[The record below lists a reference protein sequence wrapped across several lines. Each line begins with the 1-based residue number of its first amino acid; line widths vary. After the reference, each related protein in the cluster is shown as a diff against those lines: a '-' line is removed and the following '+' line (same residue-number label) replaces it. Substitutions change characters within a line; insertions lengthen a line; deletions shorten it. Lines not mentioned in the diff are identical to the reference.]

1 MKKIKILLPLIAL
14 TLFSC
19 DNYLDVNESPND
31 PNASLITP
39 NLSISAAQT
48 GSYSV
53 LVRRMNELG
62 NVFMNNWGP
71 NVNSF
76 TGGYA
81 EEFGITMS
89 NNFYEDIWNS
99 LYRNTYEFTNIINY
113 PSANYDHHKAIAKI
127 MKSFY
132 FQYLVDL
139 YGDVPYFQAH
149 QGANNVNPAYDDDQA
164 IYRDL
169 IVQLDSAID
178 MIDNAPATTV
188 AVGSEDVMLAGDMDA
203 WVKFANTLKLRI
215 LLRQSTKGSTN
226 GATTSDAATLT
237 YLTAQFANLDNNFVD
252 RNIIINPGYS
262 NAKDAQQNPWM
273 NLMANLTETGSTT
286 TPTLTYRSTY
296 NFRRASSFIA
306 GQLNNNPVDPRRG
319 RLFGLISGAVVGV
332 TQGDAS
338 QPAGTAPLNLSP
350 LGPGLVIKS
359 SQDGYVMLLAE
370 SLLLQAE
377 AVERGFIPGNAQTLF
392 NSAITASMS
401 HLGATVGTYITD
413 VNAVN
418 GKGYAASANKYE
430 AIMYQKSIALNGTN
444 GVEAWIEYTRT
455 GFINNIPMP
464 MGSTSPTGKKP
475 LRLMYPTSELA
486 SNSANVPS
494 QSAADSFNIGP
505 FWK

>member
-1 MKKIKILLPLIAL
+1 MKKIKILLPLIAF

-62 NVFMNNWGP
+62 NVFMNNWGA

-99 LYRNTYEFTNIINY
+99 LYRNTYEYTNIINY
-113 PSANYDHHKAIAKI
+113 PSDNYDHHKAIAKI

-139 YGDVPYFQAH
+139 YGDVPYFEAH
-149 QGANNVNPAYDDDQA
+149 LGANNVNPRYDDDQA

-169 IVQLDSAID
+169 IVQIDSAID

-188 AVGSEDVMLAGDMDA
+188 AVGSEDVMLGGDMDA

-215 LLRQSTKGSTN
+215 LLRQSSKGAAD
-226 GATTSDAATLT
+226 GATTTDAATLT
-237 YLTAQFANLDNNFVD
+237 YLNAQFAALDNNFVD
-252 RNIIINPGYS
+252 RNVTINPGYS

-273 NLMANLTETGSTT
+273 NLMVNLNETTV
-286 TPTLTYRSTY
+286 TYRTAY
-296 NFRRASSFIA
+296 NFRRASSYIA

-319 RLFGLISGAVVGV
+319 RLFGLVGTAVVGV

-338 QPAGTAPLNLSP
+338 QPTGTAPLNLST
-350 LGPGLVIKS
+350 LGPGVVIRS

-370 SLLLQAE
+370 SLFLQAE
-377 AVERGFIPGNAQTLF
+377 AAERGFIAGDAQALF
-392 NSAITASMS
+392 DAGVAASLS
-401 HLGATVGTYITD
+401 HLGATAGTYVAD
-413 VNAVN
+413 VNAVS
-418 GKGYAASANKYE
+418 GKGYTASTNKIQ
-430 AIMYQKSIALNGTN
+430 AIMYQKSIALCNTN

-486 SNSANVPS
+486 SNSANVPAES
-494 QSAADSFNIGP
+494 IADVFNIGP

>member
-19 DNYLDVNESPND
+19 DNYLDINESPND
-31 PNASLITP
+31 PNATLVTP

-62 NVFMNNWGP
+62 NVFMNNWGA

-99 LYRNTYEFTNIINY
+99 LYRNTYEFSNIINH
-113 PSANYDHHKAIAKI
+113 PSANYDNHKAIAKI

-149 QGANNVNPAYDDDQA
+149 QGANNVNPAYDNGKA
-164 IYRDL
+164 IYEDL

-188 AVGSEDVMLAGDMDA
+188 AVGSEDVMLGGDMDA
-203 WVKFANTLKLRI
+203 WKKFANTLKLRI
-215 LLRQSTKGSTN
+215 LLRQSTKGSIN
-226 GATTSDAATLT
+226 GATTTDAATLT
-237 YLTAQFANLDNNFVD
+237 YLNAQFARLDRNFVD
-252 RNIIINPGYS
+252 RNITINPGYS

-273 NLMANLTETGSTT
+273 NLMVNLDETTV
-286 TPTLTYRSTY
+286 TYRSSY

-306 GQLNNNPVDPRRG
+306 TQLNNNPPDPRRG
-319 RLFGLISGAVVGV
+319 RLFGLVGTAVVGV
-332 TQGDAS
+332 IQGDAS
-338 QPAGTAPLNLSP
+338 QPTGTAPLTLSP
-350 LGPGLVIKS
+350 LGPGLVVRS

-377 AVERGFIPGNAQTLF
+377 AAERGFVGTPADAPAF
-392 NSAITASMS
+392 FDAAITASMS
-401 HLGATVGTYITD
+401 HLGATVGTYVTD
-413 VNAVN
+413 VNAVD
-418 GKGYAASANKYE
+418 GKGYSASANKFQ

-486 SNSANVPS
+486 SNSANVPA
-494 QSAADSFNIGP
+494 QSVADVFNVGP

>member
-1 MKKIKILLPLIAL
+1 MKKIKILLPLIAF

-62 NVFMNNWGP
+62 NVFMNNWGA

-89 NNFYEDIWNS
+89 NNFYEDVWNS
-99 LYRNTYEFTNIINY
+99 LYRNTYEYTNIINH
-113 PSANYDHHKAIAKI
+113 PSTNYDHHKAIAKI

-139 YGDVPYFQAH
+139 YGDVPYFEAH
-149 QGANNVNPAYDDDQA
+149 QGANNVNPRYDDDQA

-169 IVQLDSAID
+169 IVQIDSAID

-188 AVGSEDVMLAGDMDA
+188 AVGSEDVMLGGDMDA

-215 LLRQSTKGSTN
+215 LLRQSSKGAAD
-226 GATTSDAATLT
+226 GATTTDAATLT
-237 YLTAQFANLDNNFVD
+237 YLNAQFAALDNNFVD
-252 RNIIINPGYS
+252 RNITINPGYS

-273 NLMANLTETGSTT
+273 NLMVNLNETTV
-286 TPTLTYRSTY
+286 TYRTAY
-296 NFRRASSFIA
+296 NFRRASSYIA

-319 RLFGLISGAVVGV
+319 RLFGLVGTAVVGV

-338 QPAGTAPLNLSP
+338 QPTGTAPLNLST
-350 LGPGLVIKS
+350 LGPGVVINS
-359 SQDGYVMLLAE
+359 AQDGYVMLLAE
-370 SLLLQAE
+370 SLFLQAE
-377 AVERGFIPGNAQTLF
+377 AAERGFIAGDAQALF
-392 NSAITASMS
+392 DAGVAASLS
-401 HLGATVGTYITD
+401 HLGATAGTYVAD
-413 VNAVN
+413 VNAVS
-418 GKGYAASANKYE
+418 GKGYTASTNKIQ
-430 AIMYQKSIALNGTN
+430 AIMYQKSIALCNTN

-486 SNSANVPS
+486 SNSANVPAES
-494 QSAADSFNIGP
+494 IADVFNIGP

>member
-1 MKKIKILLPLIAL
+1 MKKIKFLLPLIAL

-62 NVFMNNWGP
+62 NVFMNNWGA

-99 LYRNTYEFTNIINY
+99 LYRNTYEFSNIINH
-113 PSANYDHHKAIAKI
+113 PSANYDNHKAIAKI

-149 QGANNVNPAYDDDQA
+149 QGANNVNPAYDNGKA
-164 IYRDL
+164 IYEDL

-178 MIDNAPATTV
+178 MIDNAPSTTV

-226 GATTSDAATLT
+226 GATTSDAATRT
-237 YLTAQFANLDNNFVD
+237 YLTAQFASLDRNFVD
-252 RNIIINPGYS
+252 RNITINPGYS
-262 NAKDAQQNPWM
+262 NAKDSQQNPWM
-273 NLMANLTETGSTT
+273 NLMVNLNETTV
-286 TPTLTYRSTY
+286 TYRSSY
-296 NFRRASSFIA
+296 NFRRASAFIA
-306 GQLNNNPVDPRRG
+306 TKLNTNPPDPRRG
-319 RLFGLISGAVVGV
+319 RLFGLVGTAVVGV
-332 TQGDAS
+332 EQGDAS
-338 QPAGTAPLNLSP
+338 QPTGTAPLTLSP
-350 LGPGLVIKS
+350 LGPGLVVRS

-377 AVERGFIPGNAQTLF
+377 AAERGFVGTPADAPALF
-392 NSAITASMS
+392 DAAITASMS
-401 HLGATVGTYITD
+401 HLGATVGTYVTD
-413 VNAVN
+413 VNAVS
-418 GKGYAASANKYE
+418 GKGYTASTNKYE

-444 GVEAWIEYTRT
+444 GLEAWIEYTRT

-486 SNSANVPS
+486 SNSANVPA
-494 QSAADSFNIGP
+494 QSVADVFNVGP

>member
-1 MKKIKILLPLIAL
+1 MKKIKILLPLIAF

-19 DNYLDVNESPND
+19 DNYLDVNDSPND

-62 NVFMNNWGP
+62 NVFMNNWGA

-99 LYRNTYEFTNIINY
+99 LYRNTYEYTNIINY
-113 PSANYDHHKAIAKI
+113 PSDNYDHHKAIAKI

-139 YGDVPYFQAH
+139 YGDVPYFEAH
-149 QGANNVNPAYDDDQA
+149 LGANNVNPRYDDDQA

-188 AVGSEDVMLAGDMDA
+188 AVGSEDVMLGGDMDA

-215 LLRQSTKGSTN
+215 LLRQSSKGAAD
-226 GATTSDAATLT
+226 GATTTDAATLT
-237 YLTAQFANLDNNFVD
+237 YLNAQFAALDNNFVD
-252 RNIIINPGYS
+252 RNVTINPGYS

-273 NLMANLTETGSTT
+273 NLMVNLNETTV
-286 TPTLTYRSTY
+286 TYRTAY
-296 NFRRASSFIA
+296 NFRRASSYIA

-319 RLFGLISGAVVGV
+319 RLFGLVGTAVVGV

-338 QPAGTAPLNLSP
+338 QPTGTAPLNLST
-350 LGPGLVIKS
+350 LGPGVVIRS

-370 SLLLQAE
+370 SLFLQAE
-377 AVERGFIPGNAQTLF
+377 AAERGFIAGDAQALF
-392 NSAITASMS
+392 DAGVAASLS
-401 HLGATVGTYITD
+401 HLGATAGTYVAD
-413 VNAVN
+413 VNAVS
-418 GKGYAASANKYE
+418 GKGYTASTNKIQ
-430 AIMYQKSIALNGTN
+430 AIMYQKSIALCNTN

-486 SNSANVPS
+486 SNSANVPAES
-494 QSAADSFNIGP
+494 IADVFNIGP

>member
-1 MKKIKILLPLIAL
+1 MKKIKILLPLIAF

-62 NVFMNNWGP
+62 NVFMNNWGA

-99 LYRNTYEFTNIINY
+99 LYRNTYEYTNIINY
-113 PSANYDHHKAIAKI
+113 PSDNYDHHKAIAKI

-139 YGDVPYFQAH
+139 YGDVPYFEAH
-149 QGANNVNPAYDDDQA
+149 LGANNVNPRYDDDQA

-188 AVGSEDVMLAGDMDA
+188 AVGSEDVMLGGDMDA

-215 LLRQSTKGSTN
+215 LLRQSSKGAAD
-226 GATTSDAATLT
+226 GATTTDAATLT
-237 YLTAQFANLDNNFVD
+237 YLNAQFAALDNNFVD
-252 RNIIINPGYS
+252 RNVTINPGYS

-273 NLMANLTETGSTT
+273 NLMVNLNETTV
-286 TPTLTYRSTY
+286 TYRTAY
-296 NFRRASSFIA
+296 NFRRASSYIA

-319 RLFGLISGAVVGV
+319 RLFGLVGTAVVGV

-338 QPAGTAPLNLSP
+338 QPTGTAPLNLST
-350 LGPGLVIKS
+350 LGPGVVIRS

-370 SLLLQAE
+370 SLFLQAE
-377 AVERGFIPGNAQTLF
+377 AAERGFIAGDAQALF
-392 NSAITASMS
+392 DAGVAASLS
-401 HLGATVGTYITD
+401 HLGATAGTYVAD
-413 VNAVN
+413 VNAVS
-418 GKGYAASANKYE
+418 GKGYTASTNKIQ
-430 AIMYQKSIALNGTN
+430 AIMYQKSIALCNTN

-486 SNSANVPS
+486 SNSANVPAES
-494 QSAADSFNIGP
+494 IADVFNIGP

>member
-19 DNYLDVNESPND
+19 DNYLDINESPND
-31 PNASLITP
+31 PNATLVTP

-62 NVFMNNWGP
+62 NVFMNNWGA

-89 NNFYEDIWNS
+89 NNFYEDVWNS
-99 LYRNTYEFTNIINY
+99 LYRNTYEYTNIINH
-113 PSANYDHHKAIAKI
+113 PSTNYDHHKAIAKI

-139 YGDVPYFQAH
+139 YGDVPYFEAH
-149 QGANNVNPAYDDDQA
+149 QGSANVNPAYDDDQA

-169 IVQLDSAID
+169 IVQIDSALD

-188 AVGSEDVMLAGDMDA
+188 AVGSEDVMLGGDMDA
-203 WVKFANTLKLRI
+203 WKKFANTLKLRI
-215 LLRQSTKGSTN
+215 LLRQSTKGATN
-226 GATTSDAATLT
+226 GATTTDAATLT
-237 YLTAQFANLDNNFVD
+237 YLNDEFADLDNNFVD
-252 RNIIINPGYS
+252 RNITINPGYS

-273 NLMANLTETGSTT
+273 NLMVNLSETTV
-286 TPTLTYRSTY
+286 TYRTAY

-306 GQLNNNPVDPRRG
+306 GQLNNNPLDPRRG
-319 RLFGLISGAVVGV
+319 RLFGLVSGSVVGV

-338 QPAGTAPLNLSP
+338 QPTGTAPLSLSP
-350 LGPGLVIKS
+350 LGPGLVINS
-359 SQDGYVMLLAE
+359 AQNGYVMLLAE

-377 AVERGFIPGNAQTLF
+377 AVERGFITGDAQTLF
-392 NSAITASMS
+392 NAAITASMS
-401 HLGATVGTYITD
+401 HLGATVGTYVAD
-413 VNAVN
+413 VNAIN
-418 GKGYAASANKYE
+418 GKGYTASTNKYE

-464 MGSTSPTGKKP
+464 LGSTSPTGKKP

-486 SNSANVPS
+486 SNSANVPA
-494 QSAADSFNIGP
+494 QSVADVFNVGP

>member
-1 MKKIKILLPLIAL
+1 MKKIKILLPLIAF

-62 NVFMNNWGP
+62 NVFMNNWGA

-89 NNFYEDIWNS
+89 NNFYEDVWNS
-99 LYRNTYEFTNIINY
+99 LYRNTYEYTNIINY
-113 PSANYDHHKAIAKI
+113 PSDNYDHHKAIAKI

-139 YGDVPYFQAH
+139 YGDVPYFEAH
-149 QGANNVNPAYDDDQA
+149 LGANNVNPRYDDDQA

-169 IVQLDSAID
+169 IVQIDSAID
-178 MIDNAPATTV
+178 MIENAPATTV
-188 AVGSEDVMLAGDMDA
+188 AVGSEDVMLGGDMDA

-215 LLRQSTKGSTN
+215 LLRQSSKGAAD
-226 GATTSDAATLT
+226 GATTTDAATLT
-237 YLTAQFANLDNNFVD
+237 YLNAQFAALDNNFVD
-252 RNIIINPGYS
+252 RNVTINPGYS

-273 NLMANLTETGSTT
+273 NLMVNLNETTV
-286 TPTLTYRSTY
+286 TYRTAY
-296 NFRRASSFIA
+296 NFRRASSYIA

-319 RLFGLISGAVVGV
+319 RLFGLVGTAVVGV

-338 QPAGTAPLNLSP
+338 QPTGTAPLNLST
-350 LGPGLVIKS
+350 LGPGVVIRS

-370 SLLLQAE
+370 SLFLQAE
-377 AVERGFIPGNAQTLF
+377 AAQRGFIPGGAAAAQAF
-392 NSAITASMS
+392 FDAGVTASLS
-401 HLGATVGTYITD
+401 HLGATAGTYVAD
-413 VNAVN
+413 VNAVS
-418 GKGYAASANKYE
+418 GKGYTASANKIQ
-430 AIMYQKSIALNGTN
+430 AIMYQKSIALCNTN

-486 SNSANVPS
+486 SNSANVPAES
-494 QSAADSFNIGP
+494 IADVFNIGP

>member
-1 MKKIKILLPLIAL
+1 
-14 TLFSC
+14 
-19 DNYLDVNESPND
+19 
-31 PNASLITP
+31 
-39 NLSISAAQT
+39 
-48 GSYSV
+48 
-53 LVRRMNELG
+53 
-62 NVFMNNWGP
+62 MNNWGA

-99 LYRNTYEFTNIINY
+99 LYRNTYEFSNIINH
-113 PSANYDHHKAIAKI
+113 PSANYDNHKAIAKI

-149 QGANNVNPAYDDDQA
+149 QGANNVNPAYDNGKA
-164 IYRDL
+164 IYEDL

-178 MIDNAPATTV
+178 MIDNAPSTTV

-226 GATTSDAATLT
+226 GATTSDAATRT
-237 YLTAQFANLDNNFVD
+237 YLTAQFASLDRNFVD
-252 RNIIINPGYS
+252 RNITINPGYS
-262 NAKDAQQNPWM
+262 NAKDSQQNPWM
-273 NLMANLTETGSTT
+273 NLMVNLNETTV
-286 TPTLTYRSTY
+286 TYRSSY
-296 NFRRASSFIA
+296 NFRRASAFIA
-306 GQLNNNPVDPRRG
+306 TKLNTNPPDPRRG
-319 RLFGLISGAVVGV
+319 RLFGLVGTAVVGV
-332 TQGDAS
+332 EQGDAS
-338 QPAGTAPLNLSP
+338 QPTGTAPLTLSP
-350 LGPGLVIKS
+350 LGPGLVVRS

-377 AVERGFIPGNAQTLF
+377 AAERGFVGTPADAPALF
-392 NSAITASMS
+392 DAAITASMS
-401 HLGATVGTYITD
+401 HLGATVGTYVTD
-413 VNAVN
+413 VNAVS
-418 GKGYAASANKYE
+418 GKGYTASTNKYE

-444 GVEAWIEYTRT
+444 GLEAWIEYTRT

-486 SNSANVPS
+486 SNSANVPA
-494 QSAADSFNIGP
+494 QSVADVFNVGP

>member
-19 DNYLDVNESPND
+19 DNYLDINESPND
-31 PNASLITP
+31 PNATLVTP

-62 NVFMNNWGP
+62 NVFMNNWGA

-89 NNFYEDIWNS
+89 NNFYEDVWNS
-99 LYRNTYEFTNIINY
+99 LYRNTYEYSNIINH
-113 PSANYDHHKAIAKI
+113 PSTNYDHHKAIAKI

-139 YGDVPYFQAH
+139 YGDVPYFEAH

-169 IVQLDSAID
+169 IVQIDSAID
-178 MIDNAPATTV
+178 MIDDAPATTV
-188 AVGSEDVMLAGDMDA
+188 AVGTEDVMLGGDMDA
-203 WVKFANTLKLRI
+203 WKKFANTLKLRI
-215 LLRQSTKGSTN
+215 LLRQSTKAETD
-226 GATTSDAATLT
+226 ATTNT
-237 YLTAQFANLDNNFVD
+237 YLTEQFATLDNNFVD

-273 NLMANLTETGSTT
+273 NLMVNLSETTV
-286 TPTLTYRSTY
+286 TYRSSY

-319 RLFGLISGAVVGV
+319 RLFSLVSGSVVGV

-338 QPAGTAPLNLSP
+338 QPSGTAPLSLSP
-350 LGPGLVIKS
+350 LGPGLVINS
-359 SQDGYVMLLAE
+359 AQDGYVMLLAE

-377 AVERGFIPGNAQTLF
+377 AVERGFISGDAQSLF
-392 NSAITASMS
+392 DAAITASMS
-401 HLGATVGTYITD
+401 HLGATVGTYVAD
-413 VNAVN
+413 VNAVD
-418 GKGYAASANKYE
+418 GKGYTASTNKLQ
-430 AIMYQKSIALNGTN
+430 AIMYQKSIALSGTN

-486 SNSANVPS
+486 SNSANVPA
-494 QSAADSFNIGP
+494 QSVADVFNVGP